1 MDTPE
6 LFAGWQEEVTQMR
19 ERIKAMRQRLFDE
32 LGRKLPEGDFSYF
45 LKQRGMFGYTGF
57 SPEQVRRLQ
66 EGFAVYLLA
75 SGRMCVAGLNE
86 SNVGYVADAFAE
98 VWRK

>member
-1 MDTPE
+1 
-6 LFAGWQEEVTQMR
+6 MR
-19 ERIKAMRQRLFDE
+19 ERLEVMRQRLSDE